1 MKVYNFLKP
10 PLKIWICK
18 LPVTSKRVITENIVR
33 MIILLINNQNVKDK
47 GYDLKG
53 GMSAMASPNDE
64 IVKGIDGIYSN
75 KNPNSNIRYVIN
87 ESRLMLPNY
96 VNEKRHKANVG

>member
-1 MKVYNFLKP
+1 LIQKAVFWWLRKKLEITDEPVKVHNFLKP

-53 GMSAMASPNDE
+53 GMSIMIPKIKTDKTAQIS
-64 IVKGIDGIYSN
+64 
-75 KNPNSNIRYVIN
+75 
-87 ESRLMLPNY
+87 
-96 VNEKRHKANVG
+96 

>member
-1 MKVYNFLKP
+1 
-10 PLKIWICK
+10 LKIWIWK

-53 GMSAMASPNDE
+53 GE
-64 IVKGIDGIYSN
+64 
-75 KNPNSNIRYVIN
+75 
-87 ESRLMLPNY
+87 
-96 VNEKRHKANVG
+96 